1 MNTKTAMNPPN
12 TLPLPGCHF
21 LTIRQAAEVLGV
33 STRTLARWHALR
45 VGPARCQ
52 VGRKVIYRP
61 TAIEAWLQAN
71 EIAPVANFK
80 ESFK

>member
-1 MNTKTAMNPPN
+1 MNTETAMNSPN
-12 TLPLPGCHF
+12 TLPLSGRHL

-45 VGPARCQ
+45 VGPARCK

-61 TAIEAWLQAN
+61 TAIEAWLQAH
-71 EIAPVANFK
+71 ESAPVAKFPEANK
-80 ESFK
+80 